1 MTDRHT
7 LILAGCRPTPLAF
20 YLKGLA
26 LLRIVTEQVDA
37 DARGCWL
44 NDRFVLISAL
54 DGPGLTA
61 FLTHDWRPTP
71 VVAPWNGGSGFHPKD
86 NTDGI
91 KAVGGS
97 TGPRLAAYRAA
108 IQTSREV
115 LDRLGL
121 VEKPDKAVK
130 AELITELRAELAD
143 EALAWIDAALTLSS
157 DGPKFPPLLG
167 TGGNDGRLD
176 FSNNYMQR
184 LADLMLP
191 GGPQA
196 NAWLRASLFDEPG
209 VQLTSGNAIGQ
220 FFPGAS
226 GGINAGPGFSSN
238 SRVNPWDFVLMIEGA
253 LTFAAA
259 TTRRLGV
266 TSGDVMSFPFS
277 VRASSA
283 GYSSAAGTDESD
295 TRDELW
301 LPLWQNPT
309 SWREVRSVFSEG
321 RVKVGRRNAR
331 TAVDFARAIRQL
343 GVDRGIDAFERVGF
357 HVRNGLSY
365 HAVPLG
371 RWHVHHD
378 PGVSPLGR
386 IEGWLERL
394 DRACRRDD
402 RTPASVRRA
411 RRRIDDAILSLCS
424 RSDPEAWQDLLIALG
439 TLESQ
444 LAASHK
450 WTEEQ
455 GLRPVPWLRE
465 LRLSRIDD
473 GSAEFRL
480 ALTLASRGIRARMV
494 PVTWSEHRQPGWE
507 TEKDRGVVWRGA
519 DLVRDLCAVLLRE
532 EAERGRSSTDAS
544 PTALGARLDDL
555 RRFID
560 GELDDDRIAALAH
573 GVSLLRPLWRPSRQP
588 AVGSDGPRPPIAWSL
603 LALCLQRPQG
613 ETEDRP
619 PRVPRGLVR
628 RVTSGDLAGA
638 TRLAIQRL
646 RVDGV
651 ALRLLNHP
659 AARPAFSGLHE
670 PSRRAQRIAAA
681 LAFPLSDTSR
691 DALMA
696 TLILPQNPQES

>member
-1 MTDRHT
+1 MTERHT
-7 LILAGCRPTPLAF
+7 VKLDGCRPTPLAY

-26 LLRIVTEQVDA
+26 VLRLVSEQVDPQ
-37 DARGCWL
+37 ARGGWN
-44 NDRFVLISAL
+44 NDRFTLTSTLDADAL
-54 DGPGLTA
+54 VA
-61 FLTHDWRPTP
+61 FFSGQWRPTP

-91 KAVGGS
+91 TAVISS
-97 TGPRLAAYRAA
+97 TGPRLAAYRDA
-108 IQTSREV
+108 ITTARAV
-115 LDRLGL
+115 LDRLGMAQ
-121 VEKPDKAVK
+121 KPDKADK
-130 AELITELRAELAD
+130 AELITELRAELSD
-143 EALAWIDAALTLSS
+143 DALAWIDAALSLSA

-184 LADLMLP
+184 LSDVLLP
-191 GGPQA
+191 GGKQA
-196 NAWLRASLFDEPG
+196 DAWLRASLFDEPG

-226 GGINAGPGFSSN
+226 GGINAGPGFSAN

-277 VRASSA
+277 VRASGA

-301 LPLWQNPT
+301 LPLWQQPT
-309 SWREVRSVFSEG
+309 TWREVRSVFSEG
-321 RVKVGRRNAR
+321 RVRVGRRQAR
-331 TAVDFARAIRQL
+331 TAVDFARAVRQL

-371 RWHVHHD
+371 RWQVHHD

-394 DRACRRDD
+394 DRACRRDE

-411 RRRIDDAILSLCS
+411 RRRVDDAILSLCA
-424 RSDPEAWQDLLIALG
+424 RSDAEAWQDVLISLG

-444 LAASHK
+444 LATSRS
-450 WTEEQ
+450 WTEDQ

-465 LRLSRIDD
+465 LRLSRLDD

-480 ALTLASRGIRARMV
+480 ALTLASRGIRSRIV
-494 PVTWSEHRQPGWE
+494 PVSWTDHRAPAWTTDE
-507 TEKDRGVVWRGA
+507 DRRVVWQGA

-532 EAERGRSSTDAS
+532 EAERGSKATEQATSG
-544 PTALGARLDDL
+544 LGARLLDL

-560 GELDDDRIAALAH
+560 GELDDARIAQLAH
-573 GVSLLRPLWRPSRQP
+573 GLSLLRPVWRSSRQLS
-588 AVGSDGPRPPIAWSL
+588 ADLEGTQPPIAWSV
-603 LALCLQRPQG
+603 LALCLHRAEPAD
-613 ETEDRP
+613 EDEP
-619 PRVPRGLVR
+619 LKVPRGLVR
-628 RVTSGDLAGA
+628 RATSGDLAGA
-638 TRLAIQRL
+638 TRLAVQRL
-646 RVDGV
+646 RADGV
-651 ALRLLNHP
+651 ALRLLNLP
-659 AARPAFSGLHE
+659 AAQPAFSGLHE
-670 PSRRAQRIAAA
+670 PAHRAQRIAAA
-681 LAFPLSDTSR
+681 LAFPLSEPSR
-691 DALMA
+691 AALVA
-696 TLILPQNPQES
+696 SLTIPNQES